1 VKSEAKEKSS
11 MCGRFTRGASVEV
24 IAEEFGIEEI
34 LTDLQPSFNIA
45 PTQNLVAV
53 IKDVEK
59 KLLSMRWGLI
69 PSWAKDETIGNKLI
83 NARAETILEK
93 PSFKTAFKRKRCL
106 IVADGFY
113 EWKADGKEKTPYF
126 ICLKSKKL
134 FAFAGLYD
142 VWRTP
147 EAGELTTCTIITTEA
162 NEFMQKLHHRMPVIL
177 TKDGRE
183 AWLDT
188 GMTDQAGLLELL
200 KPYDAEALTAHAVSK
215 QVNSPGNNSPR
226 LILPGTP

>member
-1 VKSEAKEKSS
+1 

-34 LTDLQPSFNIA
+34 LTDLPPSFNIA

-53 IKDVEK
+53 VKDGEN
-59 KLLSMRWGLI
+59 KLVSMRWGLI
-69 PSWAKDETIGNKLI
+69 PSWAKDESIGNKLI

-93 PSFKTAFKRKRCL
+93 PSFKTPFKRKRCL

-113 EWKADGKEKTPYF
+113 EWKATGKEKTPYF
-126 ICLKSKKL
+126 IRLKSKKL

-142 VWRTP
+142 VWRSP
-147 EAGELTTCTIITTEA
+147 EAGERMTCTIITTEA

-177 TKDGRE
+177 TENGRE
-183 AWLDT
+183 AWLDNRLY
-188 GMTDQAGLLELL
+188 DQEDLLGLL
-200 KPYDAEALTAHAVSK
+200 KPYDADAMTAHAVSK
-215 QVNSPGNNSPR
+215 QVNSPGNNSPG
-226 LILPGTP
+226 LILPGTS